1 MTPIIGISTNLH
13 TVDKGKFLGMERI
26 YVNKDYIDAVVK
38 AGGIPLL
45 LPPVA
50 DRASIVR
57 YAEVCDGFI
66 LSGGG
71 DINPILY
78 GDFPHPCLEEFHTG
92 LDRAQWALT
101 EEILRTDKPLLAIC
115 RGIQLLNVVLGG
127 TLWQDITAI
136 GHPVMLHS
144 QYSPR
149 EDIFHPVSIEKDSI
163 LGRLWGEQL
172 EVNSFH
178 HQCLNHLGRHLK
190 ITATAPDGVIEA
202 VEMPDHTFVVGI
214 QWHPEMLLAGSDKC
228 YPYFSNSS
236 LTVGGNNR
244 TFEYRRQKQNRPVV
258 SPEFY
263 HSIQLERET
272 YPSTCRSCRPL
283 QSHEKYRSGSTS

>member
-78 GDFPHPCLEEFHTG
+78 GTMG
-92 LDRAQWALT
+92 VDRRNPKDRQASISHLPGNT
-101 EEILRTDKPLLAIC
+101 IIEC
-115 RGIQLLNVVLGG
+115 R
-127 TLWQDITAI
+127 I
-136 GHPVMLHS
+136 GR
-144 QYSPR
+144 Y
-149 EDIFHPVSIEKDSI
+149 
-163 LGRLWGEQL
+163 
-172 EVNSFH
+172 
-178 HQCLNHLGRHLK
+178 
-190 ITATAPDGVIEA
+190 A
-202 VEMPDHTFVVGI
+202 
-214 QWHPEMLLAGSDKC
+214 LAG
-228 YPYFSNSS
+228 
-236 LTVGGNNR
+236 
-244 TFEYRRQKQNRPVV
+244 
-258 SPEFY
+258 Y
-263 HSIQLERET
+263 HSHRPSGYATQPIQPT
-272 YPSTCRSCRPL
+272 GGYFPPG
-283 QSHEKYRSGSTS
+283 KY

>member
-78 GDFPHPCLEEFHTG
+78 GDPSSLPGGISYRTRSG
-92 LDRAQWALT
+92 TMGVDRRNPKDRQASISHLPGNT
-101 EEILRTDKPLLAIC
+101 IIEC
-115 RGIQLLNVVLGG
+115 R
-127 TLWQDITAI
+127 I
-136 GHPVMLHS
+136 GR
-144 QYSPR
+144 Y
-149 EDIFHPVSIEKDSI
+149 
-163 LGRLWGEQL
+163 
-172 EVNSFH
+172 
-178 HQCLNHLGRHLK
+178 
-190 ITATAPDGVIEA
+190 A
-202 VEMPDHTFVVGI
+202 
-214 QWHPEMLLAGSDKC
+214 LAG
-228 YPYFSNSS
+228 
-236 LTVGGNNR
+236 
-244 TFEYRRQKQNRPVV
+244 
-258 SPEFY
+258 Y
-263 HSIQLERET
+263 HSHRPSGYATQPIQPT
-272 YPSTCRSCRPL
+272 GGYFPPG
-283 QSHEKYRSGSTS
+283 KY

>member
-92 LDRAQWALT
+92 LDRAQWAYWAVRFGR
-101 EEILRTDKPLLAIC
+101 ISQPSAIRLC
-115 RGIQLLNVVLGG
+115 Y
-127 TLWQDITAI
+127 TANTAH
-136 GHPVMLHS
+136 G
-144 QYSPR
+144 R
-149 EDIFHPVSIEKDSI
+149 IF
-163 LGRLWGEQL
+163 
-172 EVNSFH
+172 
-178 HQCLNHLGRHLK
+178 
-190 ITATAPDGVIEA
+190 
-202 VEMPDHTFVVGI
+202 
-214 QWHPEMLLAGSDKC
+214 
-228 YPYFSNSS
+228 
-236 LTVGGNNR
+236 
-244 TFEYRRQKQNRPVV
+244 
-258 SPEFY
+258 
-263 HSIQLERET
+263 
-272 YPSTCRSCRPL
+272 STR
-283 QSHEKYRSGSTS
+283 

>member
-101 EEILRTDKPLLAIC
+101 EEILRQASISHLPGNTIIEC
-115 RGIQLLNVVLGG
+115 R
-127 TLWQDITAI
+127 I
-136 GHPVMLHS
+136 GR
-144 QYSPR
+144 Y
-149 EDIFHPVSIEKDSI
+149 
-163 LGRLWGEQL
+163 
-172 EVNSFH
+172 
-178 HQCLNHLGRHLK
+178 
-190 ITATAPDGVIEA
+190 A
-202 VEMPDHTFVVGI
+202 
-214 QWHPEMLLAGSDKC
+214 LAG
-228 YPYFSNSS
+228 
-236 LTVGGNNR
+236 
-244 TFEYRRQKQNRPVV
+244 
-258 SPEFY
+258 Y
-263 HSIQLERET
+263 HSHRPSGYATQPIQPT
-272 YPSTCRSCRPL
+272 GGYFPPG
-283 QSHEKYRSGSTS
+283 KY

>member
-92 LDRAQWALT
+92 LDRAQWAF
-101 EEILRTDKPLLAIC
+101 
-115 RGIQLLNVVLGG
+115 
-127 TLWQDITAI
+127 
-136 GHPVMLHS
+136 MLHS

-214 QWHPEMLLAGSDKC
+214 QWHPEMLLAGSDKMLPLFQQLIAHC
-228 YPYFSNSS
+228 
-236 LTVGGNNR
+236 
-244 TFEYRRQKQNRPVV
+244 RR
-258 SPEFY
+258 E
-263 HSIQLERET
+263 
-272 YPSTCRSCRPL
+272 
-283 QSHEKYRSGSTS
+283 

>member
-127 TLWQDITAI
+127 TLWPS
-136 GHPVMLHS
+136 G
-144 QYSPR
+144 Y
-149 EDIFHPVSIEKDSI
+149 
-163 LGRLWGEQL
+163 
-172 EVNSFH
+172 
-178 HQCLNHLGRHLK
+178 
-190 ITATAPDGVIEA
+190 ATQP
-202 VEMPDHTFVVGI
+202 I
-214 QWHPEMLLAGSDKC
+214 QPTGG
-228 YPYFSNSS
+228 YFPP
-236 LTVGGNNR
+236 G
-244 TFEYRRQKQNRPVV
+244 
-258 SPEFY
+258 
-263 HSIQLERET
+263 
-272 YPSTCRSCRPL
+272 
-283 QSHEKYRSGSTS
+283 KY

>member
-163 LGRLWGEQL
+163 LGRLWG
-172 EVNSFH
+172 
-178 HQCLNHLGRHLK
+178 
-190 ITATAPDGVIEA
+190 
-202 VEMPDHTFVVGI
+202 
-214 QWHPEMLLAGSDKC
+214 
-228 YPYFSNSS
+228 
-236 LTVGGNNR
+236 
-244 TFEYRRQKQNRPVV
+244 
-258 SPEFY
+258 
-263 HSIQLERET
+263 
-272 YPSTCRSCRPL
+272 
-283 QSHEKYRSGSTS
+283 

>member
-115 RGIQLLNVVLGG
+115 RGIQLLNVVLVG

-214 QWHPEMLLAGSDKC
+214 QWHPEMLLAGSDKMLPLFQQLIAHC
-228 YPYFSNSS
+228 
-236 LTVGGNNR
+236 
-244 TFEYRRQKQNRPVV
+244 RR
-258 SPEFY
+258 E
-263 HSIQLERET
+263 
-272 YPSTCRSCRPL
+272 
-283 QSHEKYRSGSTS
+283 